1 MTSLSTSAPRPKHFV
16 GRVRAEEPDPED
28 PEDPGD
34 PASSPSLL
42 DKRMEINVRC
52 QAYML
57 FCHHSFIFAIQT
69 FIEIYL
75 LFLFSTLKT

>member
-1 MTSLSTSAPRPKHFV
+1 MGTVTSLSMSAPRPKHFV

-42 DKRMEINVRC
+42 DKRMEI
-52 QAYML
+52 A
-57 FCHHSFIFAIQT
+57 SQT
-69 FIEIYL
+69 FGGWIGLATACEVSIRR
-75 LFLFSTLKT
+75 K